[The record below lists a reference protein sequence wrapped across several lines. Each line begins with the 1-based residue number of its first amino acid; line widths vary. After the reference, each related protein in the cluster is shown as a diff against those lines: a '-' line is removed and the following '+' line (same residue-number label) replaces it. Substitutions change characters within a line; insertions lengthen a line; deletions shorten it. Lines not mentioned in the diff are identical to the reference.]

1 MVSNSRVTLK
11 DLLERQKKWQIT
23 QKQEELVVS
32 QSDNKEIE
40 KLSQNK
46 EITTKT
52 RKKGKKTITATPKDT
67 EKASVPEER
76 SFMVANEDELKKE
89 ISE

>member
-1 MVSNSRVTLK
+1 MGSNRVTLK
-11 DLLERQKKWQIT
+11 DLLERQKKWQIANR
-23 QKQEELVVS
+23 QEELVAPVS
-32 QSDNKEIE
+32 NEQEIE

-46 EITTKT
+46 ETTTKT
-52 RKKGKKTITATPKDT
+52 RKKGKKTTTATPKDI

-76 SFMVANEDELKKE
+76 LFMVADEDELKKE

>member
-1 MVSNSRVTLK
+1 MTLQE
-11 DLLERQKKWQIT
+11 LLEREKKCRVA
-23 QKQEELVVS
+23 KQQGPLVAS
-32 QSDNKEIE
+32 QSDEKEIE
-40 KLSQNK
+40 KLSQDK

-52 RKKGKKTITATPKDT
+52 RKKGKKTMTATPKDT

>member
-1 MVSNSRVTLK
+1 MVSNSHVTLK
-11 DLLERQKKWQIT
+11 DLLERQKKWQIAK
-23 QKQEELVVS
+23 KQEELIVS

-52 RKKGKKTITATPKDT
+52 RKKGKKTTTATPKDI